1 MKRVIFATLCA
12 LCIIISIICIFSLP
26 TTVPVI
32 IICIIGF
39 IFFWKL
45 AKLEDKTEKINKQ
58 LKEKSDED
66 SVSFIPQEGY
76 TVSNFDPNTTY
87 KNDLSQTTNSQHQ
100 SNSNYNKK
108 KEPTRLCPKCRTEIS
123 KKAIVCP
130 NCQSK
135 LGMSVSGCLGVIIFI
150 AILVFVFIKIFPAFS
165 SGYNKAKENNKVQQN
180 AQQYTEKE
188 YKSMCKQIA
197 YDEIAR
203 DNTAMSGQYF
213 TFSGEIVQEVSDNV
227 YRLSVND
234 NFDCIVI
241 TFSGTRLLEG
251 DIVTVWG
258 ESIGFFEGQTI
269 GGANTKLPKINVVY
283 AEISQDES
291 SIG

>member
-12 LCIIISIICIFSLP
+12 LCIITSIICIFSLP

-39 IFFWKL
+39 IFFWRL
-45 AKLEDKTEKINKQ
+45 AKFEDKTEKINKQ
-58 LKEKSDED
+58 IKEKSGED

-76 TVSNFDPNTTY
+76 TVSNCEPINT
-87 KNDLSQTTNSQHQ
+87 KNDLIQTTNSQHQ
-100 SNSNYNKK
+100 SNINYNKK

-123 KKAIVCP
+123 KKATVCP

-135 LGMSVSGCLGVIIFI
+135 LGMSASGCLGVIIFI
-150 AILVFVFIKIFPAFS
+150 AILVFAFIKIFPAFS

-180 AQQYTEKE
+180 AQQYSEKE
-188 YKSMCKQIA
+188 YKSMCKQIT

-258 ESIGFFEGQTI
+258 ESVGFFEGQTI
-269 GGANTKLPKINVVY
+269 LGANTKLPKINVVY

-291 SIG
+291 TIE